1 MDMPIER
8 FSEDEP
14 TEDGEV
20 SPVSGTH
27 SDRLY
32 LHDSGQRMRRA
43 LAVTSSTRRPQDRR
57 EDSAGDLSEGE
68 RTRTDLTTDR
78 DLEAFL
84 GRARTCE
91 VGTKLSSREMRAVLD
106 TLAQT
111 IAAGGATELGAQLQ
125 LPEGFFPVEG

>member
-1 MDMPIER
+1 MPIER

-14 TEDGEV
+14 TEDEDA
-20 SPVSGTH
+20 SPVSGAH
-27 SDRLY
+27 PDRLY

-57 EDSAGDLSEGE
+57 EDSAEGE

>member
-20 SPVSGTH
+20 SPVFGTH
-27 SDRLY
+27 PDRLY

-43 LAVTSSTRRPQDRR
+43 LAVTSSTRYPQDRS
-57 EDSAGDLSEGE
+57 EDSARDSSE
-68 RTRTDLTTDR
+68 RQSTRTDLTMDG

-84 GRARTCE
+84 GRARSGE
-91 VGTKLSSREMRAVLD
+91 VDTQVSSSEMRAVLD
-106 TLAQT
+106 TLAQA

-125 LPEGFFPVEG
+125 LPEGFFPVEK